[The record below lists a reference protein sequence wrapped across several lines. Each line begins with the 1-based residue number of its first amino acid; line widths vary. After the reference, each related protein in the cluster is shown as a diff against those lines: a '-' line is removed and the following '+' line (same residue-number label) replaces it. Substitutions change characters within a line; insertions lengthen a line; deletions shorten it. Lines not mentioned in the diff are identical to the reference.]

1 MFSLFFIR
9 RPIVACVLAILII
22 IMGAVAFPT
31 LPVAQYPPIAP
42 PIIRVS
48 TIYPGASAQ
57 VLADTVAAPIEQQVN
72 GVDRM
77 IYMESN
83 SASDGS
89 YTLNVSFEVGTD
101 VDIASVLVQ
110 NRVAISLAQLPDEVR
125 RQGVTTN
132 KVSTSIVSVLSL
144 TPKDPEKTPEFTDL
158 YLANYL
164 LISINDQ
171 VKRIPGVGDTLIRPG
186 KDYGM
191 RIWLDPDKLR
201 ARGLTAVDVNDAL
214 REQNVQ
220 VPAGAIGQ
228 PPVPTAQGYQYTI

>member
-31 LPVAQYPPIAP
+31 LPVAQYPQIAP
-42 PIIRVS
+42 PVIRVT

-57 VLADTVAAPIEQQVN
+57 VIADTVAAPIEQQVN
-72 GVDRM
+72 GVEGM
-77 IYMESN
+77 IYMEST
-83 SASDGS
+83 SAADGS
-89 YTLNVSFEVGTD
+89 YTLNVSFEVGTN

-110 NRVAISLAQLPDEVR
+110 NRVAIALPQLPDEVR
-125 RQGVTTN
+125 REGVTTD
-132 KVSTSIVSVLSL
+132 KVSTSIVSVLAL
-144 TPKDPEKTPEFTDL
+144 TPKDPAKTPDFTDL

-164 LISINDQ
+164 LINVNDE

-186 KDYGM
+186 KNYGM
-191 RIWLDPDKLR
+191 RIWLDPDKLK
-201 ARGLTAVDVNDAL
+201 ARNLSTVDVNNAL

-220 VPAGAIGQ
+220 VAAGVIGQ
-228 PPVPTAQGYQYTI
+228 PPAPRGAG